1 MKKIYAILILGVVG
15 ILVYIFGGYAFT
27 HYRVFKPYLDKDF
40 QRNVLKD
47 TYGASISNHFFDV
60 RINDKSYSL
69 IGHRYS
75 LGDNKFDYKVSVWND
90 DDDFFMVSEYDGN
103 NSEAKFNI
111 NQDDTPE
118 KTEILTPDEFFARF
132 YSLKLDID
140 SAKLNVKT
148 KTFSNK
154 TKDNE
159 THATFTFPNDYGTT
173 LSLPVFNIS
182 LELSKIS
189 ISMILDTDD
198 SIEKIKS
205 NSTRQAYFIYG
216 YSNENRVV
224 IMAF

>member
-1 MKKIYAILILGVVG
+1 MKKVYAILILCFVG

-40 QRNVLKD
+40 QRSILKE
-47 TYGASISNHFFDV
+47 TYGASISDHFFDV

-75 LGDNKFDYKVSVWND
+75 LGDNKFDYKVSVWDD
-90 DDDFFMVSEYDGN
+90 DDDFFMVSEYDCN
-103 NSEAKFNI
+103 NSEANFNI
-111 NQDDTPE
+111 KKDIPE
-118 KTEILTPDEFFARF
+118 TTEIITSDEFFARF
-132 YSLKLDID
+132 YSLNLDID
-140 SAKLNVKT
+140 SAKLSVKT

-159 THATFTFPNDYGTT
+159 THAIFTFPNDYVTT
-173 LSLPVFNIS
+173 LSLPVFNLN

-198 SIEKIKS
+198 SIEEIKS
-205 NSTRQAYFIYG
+205 NSTRQVYFIYG